1 MGNTVI
7 CIWMHSNK
15 LHINFSCAW
24 SLSSKHP
31 GLCFYDCPLVI
42 SQDLGDFAFL
52 DIFLIQNHSSC
63 FPEVISNH
71 LTVGCSQEGAQE
83 TEHIAKHQRACD
95 ASAQEWELSLRGILL
110 GSGPGP
116 GNRVISL
123 TKAVTGNQD
132 SLPEDDC
139 LNCKSAEAWPHL
151 YFLRVIPYKTM
162 WSFL

>member
-1 MGNTVI
+1 MFIIWLMFWTTAVPEVSHQNTLAFVFMI
-7 CIWMHSNK
+7 VHWSSARIWET
-15 LHINFSCAW
+15 
-24 SLSSKHP
+24 
-31 GLCFYDCPLVI
+31 
-42 SQDLGDFAFL
+42 AFL

-71 LTVGCSQEGAQE
+71 LTVVCSQERAQE

-95 ASAQEWELSLRGILL
+95 APAQEWELSLRGILL
-110 GSGPGP
+110 GSGLGP

-139 LNCKSAEAWPHL
+139 LNCKSAEAWSHL